1 MSEHHHPVMLKE
13 TMNYLINNIEGTYFD
28 GTLGFGGHTKEILSR
43 LNSKGKVVA
52 TDVDSEA
59 LNFCQEKFSGEDRIK
74 LYNFNFSRIDVISK
88 LESIKSYD
96 GIMADLGV
104 SSFQLDNV
112 DSGFTFRQ
120 DASLDLRMDKNL
132 SLTAADIINSYPE
145 NELANIFYQFGE
157 EKKSRIIASRIIEQ
171 RDIKKFVT
179 TFDLVKIIESLVPEN
194 FRVKT
199 LSRVFQALRIC
210 VNNELE
216 NLKLFLS
223 NSINLLRSGARVVIL
238 SYHSLED
245 RIVKDIFKYESI
257 DCICPKDYPICKCD
271 KVKRL
276 KIITKKPLLPSSEEI
291 TANRRSRSA
300 KLRVAERI

>member
-1 MSEHHHPVMLKE
+1 MNEHHHPVMLKE
-13 TMNYLINNIEGTYFD
+13 TMDYLINNIEGTYFD

-43 LNSKGKVVA
+43 LNSRGKVVA

-59 LNFCQEKFSGEDRIK
+59 LNFCQEKFSGDDRIK
-74 LYNFNFSRIDVISK
+74 LYNFNFSQIDVISK

-145 NELANIFYQFGE
+145 TELANIFYQFGE
-157 EKKSRIIASRIIEQ
+157 EKKSRIIASRITEQ
-171 RDIKKFVT
+171 RDVKKFVT
-179 TFDLVKIIESLVPEN
+179 TFDLVKIIEALVPEN

-199 LSRVFQALRIC
+199 LSRIFQALRIC

-223 NSINLLRSGARVVIL
+223 NSINLLRSGARIVIL

-245 RIVKDIFKYESI
+245 RIVKDIFRYESL

>member
-1 MSEHHHPVMLKE
+1 MNEHHKPVMLKE
-13 TMNYLINNIEGTYFD
+13 TMDYLINNKAGIYFD
-28 GTLGFGGHTKEILSR
+28 GTLGFGGHTKEILSH
-43 LNSKGKVVA
+43 LNENGKVIA

-59 LNFCQEKFSGEDRIK
+59 LNFCREKFSDERIK
-74 LYNFNFSRIDVISK
+74 LYNFNFSKVDIISK

-104 SSFQLDNV
+104 SSYQLDNV

-132 SLTAADIINSYPE
+132 TLTAADIINSYPE

-157 EKKSRIIASRIIEQ
+157 EKKSRIIASRISEQ
-171 RDIKKFVT
+171 RIVKKFVT

-199 LSRVFQALRIC
+199 LSRIFQALRIC

-216 NLKLFLS
+216 NLKLFLT
-223 NSINLLRSGARVVIL
+223 NSISLLKSGARIVII

-276 KIITKKPLLPSSEEI
+276 KIITKKPLLPSKEEI
-291 TANRRSRSA
+291 AANRRSRSA

>member
-1 MSEHHHPVMLKE
+1 MNEHHKPVMLKE
-13 TMNYLINNIEGTYFD
+13 TMDYLINNKAGIYFD
-28 GTLGFGGHTKEILSR
+28 GTLGFGGHSKEILSH
-43 LNSKGKVVA
+43 LNENGKVIA

-59 LNFCQEKFSGEDRIK
+59 LNFCREKFSDERIK
-74 LYNFNFSRIDVISK
+74 LYNFNFSKVDIISK

-104 SSFQLDNV
+104 SSYQLDNV

-132 SLTAADIINSYPE
+132 TLTAADIINSYPE

-157 EKKSRIIASRIIEQ
+157 EKKSRIIASRISEQ
-171 RDIKKFVT
+171 RVVKKFVT

-199 LSRVFQALRIC
+199 LSRIFQALRIC

-216 NLKLFLS
+216 NLKLFLT
-223 NSINLLRSGARVVIL
+223 NSISLLKSGARIVII

-276 KIITKKPLLPSSEEI
+276 KIITKKPLLPSKEEI
-291 TANRRSRSA
+291 AANRRSRSA

>member
-1 MSEHHHPVMLKE
+1 MNEHHHPVMLKE
-13 TMNYLINNIEGTYFD
+13 TMDYLINNIEGTYFD

-43 LNSKGKVVA
+43 LNSRGKVVA

-59 LNFCQEKFSGEDRIK
+59 LNFCQEKFSGDDRIK

-88 LESIKSYD
+88 LESIQSYD

-120 DASLDLRMDKNL
+120 NASLDLRMDKNL

-145 NELANIFYQFGE
+145 TELANIFYQFGE
-157 EKKSRIIASRIIEQ
+157 EKKSRIIASRITEQ
-171 RDIKKFVT
+171 RDVKKFVT
-179 TFDLVKIIESLVPEN
+179 TFDLVKIIEALVPEN

-199 LSRVFQALRIC
+199 LSRIFQALRIC

-216 NLKLFLS
+216 NLKLFLG
-223 NSINLLRSGARVVIL
+223 NSINLLRSGARIVIL

-245 RIVKDIFKYESI
+245 RIVKDIFRYESL

>member
-1 MSEHHHPVMLKE
+1 MNEHHKPVMLKE
-13 TMNYLINNIEGTYFD
+13 TMDYLINNKAGTYFD
-28 GTLGFGGHTKEILSR
+28 GTLGFGGHTKEILSH
-43 LNSKGKVVA
+43 LNENGKVIA

-59 LNFCQEKFSGEDRIK
+59 LNFCREKFSDERIK
-74 LYNFNFSRIDVISK
+74 LYNFNFSKVDIISK

-132 SLTAADIINSYPE
+132 TLTAADIINSYPE

-157 EKKSRIIASRIIEQ
+157 EKKSRIIASRISEQ
-171 RDIKKFVT
+171 RVVKKFVT

-199 LSRVFQALRIC
+199 LSRIFQALRIC

-216 NLKLFLS
+216 NLKLFLT
-223 NSINLLRSGARVVIL
+223 NSISLLKSGARLVII

-276 KIITKKPLLPSSEEI
+276 KIITKKPLLPSKEEI
-291 TANRRSRSA
+291 AANRRSRSA

>member
-1 MSEHHHPVMLKE
+1 MNEHHHPVMLKE
-13 TMNYLINNIEGTYFD
+13 TMDYLINNIEGTYFD

-43 LNSKGKVVA
+43 LNSRGKVVA

-59 LNFCQEKFSGEDRIK
+59 LNFCQEKFSGDDRIK

-145 NELANIFYQFGE
+145 SELANIFYQFGE
-157 EKKSRIIASRIIEQ
+157 EKKSRIIASRISEQ
-171 RDIKKFVT
+171 RDAKKFVT
-179 TFDLVKIIESLVPEN
+179 TFDLVRIIESLVPEN

-199 LSRVFQALRIC
+199 LSRIFQALRIC

-216 NLKLFLS
+216 NLKLFLG
-223 NSINLLRSGARVVIL
+223 NSINLLRSGARIVIL

-245 RIVKDIFKYESI
+245 RIVKDIFRYESL

>member
-1 MSEHHHPVMLKE
+1 MNEHHKPVMLKE
-13 TMNYLINNIEGTYFD
+13 TMDYLINNKAGIYFD
-28 GTLGFGGHTKEILSR
+28 GTLGFGGHTKEILSH
-43 LNSKGKVVA
+43 LNENGKVIA

-59 LNFCQEKFSGEDRIK
+59 LKFCQAKFSGDDRIK
-74 LYNFNFSRIDVISK
+74 LYNFNFSKVDIISK

-132 SLTAADIINSYPE
+132 TLTAADIINSYPE

-157 EKKSRIIASRIIEQ
+157 EKKSRIIASRISEQ
-171 RDIKKFVT
+171 RVVKKFVT

-199 LSRVFQALRIC
+199 LSRIFQALRIC

-216 NLKLFLS
+216 NLKLFLT
-223 NSINLLRSGARVVIL
+223 NSISLLKSGARIVII

-276 KIITKKPLLPSSEEI
+276 KIITKKPLLPSKEEI
-291 TANRRSRSA
+291 AANRRSRSA

>member
-1 MSEHHHPVMLKE
+1 MNEHHKPVMLKE
-13 TMNYLINNIEGTYFD
+13 TMDYLINNKAGIYFD
-28 GTLGFGGHTKEILSR
+28 GTLGFGGHTKEILSH
-43 LNSKGKVVA
+43 LNENGKVIA

-59 LNFCQEKFSGEDRIK
+59 LNFCREKFSDERIK
-74 LYNFNFSRIDVISK
+74 LYNFNFSKVDIISK

-132 SLTAADIINSYPE
+132 TLTAADIINSYPE

-157 EKKSRIIASRIIEQ
+157 EKKSRIIASRISEQ
-171 RDIKKFVT
+171 RIVKKFVT

-199 LSRVFQALRIC
+199 LSRIFQALRIC

-216 NLKLFLS
+216 NLKLFLT
-223 NSINLLRSGARVVIL
+223 NSISLLKSGARLVII

-245 RIVKDIFKYESI
+245 RIVQDIFKYESI

-276 KIITKKPLLPSSEEI
+276 KIITKKPLLPSKEEI
-291 TANRRSRSA
+291 AANRRSRSA

>member
-1 MSEHHHPVMLKE
+1 MNEHHKPVMLKE
-13 TMNYLINNIEGTYFD
+13 TMDYLINNKAGIYFD
-28 GTLGFGGHTKEILSR
+28 GTLGFGGHTKEILSH
-43 LNSKGKVVA
+43 LNENGKVIA

-59 LNFCQEKFSGEDRIK
+59 LKFCQAKFSGDDRIK
-74 LYNFNFSRIDVISK
+74 LYNFNFSKVDIISK

-104 SSFQLDNV
+104 SSYQLDNV

-132 SLTAADIINSYPE
+132 TLTAADIINSYPE

-157 EKKSRIIASRIIEQ
+157 EKKSRIIASRISEQ
-171 RDIKKFVT
+171 RIVKKFVT

-199 LSRVFQALRIC
+199 LSRIFQALRIC

-216 NLKLFLS
+216 NLKLFLT
-223 NSINLLRSGARVVIL
+223 NSISLLKSGARLVII

-276 KIITKKPLLPSSEEI
+276 KIITKKPLLPSKEEI
-291 TANRRSRSA
+291 AANRRSRSA

>member
-1 MSEHHHPVMLKE
+1 MNEHHKPVMLKE
-13 TMNYLINNIEGTYFD
+13 TMDYLINNKAGIYFD
-28 GTLGFGGHTKEILSR
+28 GTLGFGGHTKEILSH
-43 LNSKGKVVA
+43 LNENGKVIA

-59 LNFCQEKFSGEDRIK
+59 LKFCQAKFSGDDRIK
-74 LYNFNFSRIDVISK
+74 LYNFNFSKVDIISK

-132 SLTAADIINSYPE
+132 TLTAADIINSYPE

-157 EKKSRIIASRIIEQ
+157 EKKSRIIASRISEQ
-171 RDIKKFVT
+171 RVVKKFVT

-199 LSRVFQALRIC
+199 LSRIFQALRIC

-216 NLKLFLS
+216 NLKLFLT
-223 NSINLLRSGARVVIL
+223 NSISLLKSGARLVII

-276 KIITKKPLLPSSEEI
+276 KIITKKPLLPSKEEI
-291 TANRRSRSA
+291 AANRRSRSA

>member
-1 MSEHHHPVMLKE
+1 MNEHHKPVMLKE
-13 TMNYLINNIEGTYFD
+13 TMDYLINNKAGTYFD
-28 GTLGFGGHTKEILSR
+28 GTLGFGGHTKEILSH
-43 LNSKGKVVA
+43 LNENGKVIA

-59 LNFCQEKFSGEDRIK
+59 LNFCREKFSDERIK
-74 LYNFNFSRIDVISK
+74 LYNFNFSKVDIISK

-132 SLTAADIINSYPE
+132 TLTAADIINCYPE

-157 EKKSRIIASRIIEQ
+157 EKKSRIIASRISEQ
-171 RDIKKFVT
+171 RIVKKFVT

-199 LSRVFQALRIC
+199 LSRIFQALRIC

-216 NLKLFLS
+216 NLKLFLT
-223 NSINLLRSGARVVIL
+223 NSISLLKSGARLVII

-276 KIITKKPLLPSSEEI
+276 KIITKKPLLPSKEEI
-291 TANRRSRSA
+291 AANRRSRSA

>member
-1 MSEHHHPVMLKE
+1 MNEHHKPVMLKE
-13 TMNYLINNIEGTYFD
+13 TMDYLINNKAGIYFD
-28 GTLGFGGHTKEILSR
+28 GTLGFGGHTKEILSH
-43 LNSKGKVVA
+43 LNENGKVIA

-59 LNFCQEKFSGEDRIK
+59 LNFCREKFSDERIK
-74 LYNFNFSRIDVISK
+74 LYNFNFSKVDIISK

-132 SLTAADIINSYPE
+132 TLTAADIINCYPE

-157 EKKSRIIASRIIEQ
+157 EKKSRIIASRISEQ
-171 RDIKKFVT
+171 RIVKKFVT

-199 LSRVFQALRIC
+199 LSRIFQALRIC

-216 NLKLFLS
+216 NLKLFLT
-223 NSINLLRSGARVVIL
+223 NSISLLKSGARLVII

-276 KIITKKPLLPSSEEI
+276 KIITKKPLLPSKEEI
-291 TANRRSRSA
+291 AANRRSRSA

>member
-1 MSEHHHPVMLKE
+1 MSELHHPVMLKE
-13 TMNYLINNIEGTYFD
+13 TMDYLINNIEGTYFD

-59 LNFCQEKFSGEDRIK
+59 LNYCQAKFSGDDRIK
-74 LYNFNFSRIDVISK
+74 LYNFNFSKVDVISK

-157 EKKSRIIASRIIEQ
+157 EKKSRIIASRISEQ

-199 LSRVFQALRIC
+199 LSRIFQALRIC

-223 NSINLLRSGARVVIL
+223 NSINLLKSGARIVIV

-276 KIITKKPLLPSSEEI
+276 KIITKKPMLPSSEEI
-291 TANRRSRSA
+291 SANRRSRSA

>member
-1 MSEHHHPVMLKE
+1 MNEHHKPVMLKE
-13 TMNYLINNIEGTYFD
+13 TMDYLINNKAGIYFD
-28 GTLGFGGHTKEILSR
+28 GTLGFGGHTKEILSH
-43 LNSKGKVVA
+43 LNENGKVIA

-59 LNFCQEKFSGEDRIK
+59 LNFCREKFSDERIK
-74 LYNFNFSRIDVISK
+74 LYNFNFSKVDIISK

-132 SLTAADIINSYPE
+132 TLTAADIINSYPE

-157 EKKSRIIASRIIEQ
+157 EKKSRIIASRISEQ
-171 RDIKKFVT
+171 RVVKKFVT

-199 LSRVFQALRIC
+199 LSRIFQALRIC

-216 NLKLFLS
+216 NLKLFLT
-223 NSINLLRSGARVVIL
+223 NSISLLKSGARIVII

-276 KIITKKPLLPSSEEI
+276 KIITKKPLLPSKEEI
-291 TANRRSRSA
+291 AANRRSRSA

>member
-1 MSEHHHPVMLKE
+1 MNEHHKPVMLKE
-13 TMNYLINNIEGTYFD
+13 TMDYLINNKAGIYFD
-28 GTLGFGGHTKEILSR
+28 GTLGFGGHTKEILSH
-43 LNSKGKVVA
+43 LNENGKVIA

-59 LNFCQEKFSGEDRIK
+59 LNFCREKFSDERIK
-74 LYNFNFSRIDVISK
+74 LYNFNFSKVDIISK

-132 SLTAADIINSYPE
+132 TLTAADIINSYPE

-157 EKKSRIIASRIIEQ
+157 EKKSRIIASRISEQ
-171 RDIKKFVT
+171 RIVKKFVT

-199 LSRVFQALRIC
+199 LSRIFQALRIC

-216 NLKLFLS
+216 NLKLFLT
-223 NSINLLRSGARVVIL
+223 NSISLLKSGARIVII

-257 DCICPKDYPICKCD
+257 DCICPKDYPICKCA

-276 KIITKKPLLPSSEEI
+276 KIITKKPLLPSKEEI
-291 TANRRSRSA
+291 AANRRSRSA

>member
-1 MSEHHHPVMLKE
+1 MNEHHKPVMLKE
-13 TMNYLINNIEGTYFD
+13 TMDYLINNKAGIYFD
-28 GTLGFGGHTKEILSR
+28 GTLGFGGHTKEILSH
-43 LNSKGKVVA
+43 LNENGKVIA

-59 LNFCQEKFSGEDRIK
+59 LKFCQAKFSGDDRIK
-74 LYNFNFSRIDVISK
+74 LYNFNFSKVDIISK

-132 SLTAADIINSYPE
+132 TLTAADIINSYPE

-157 EKKSRIIASRIIEQ
+157 EKKSRIIASRISEQ
-171 RDIKKFVT
+171 RIVKKFVT

-199 LSRVFQALRIC
+199 LSRIFQALRIC

-216 NLKLFLS
+216 NLKLFLT
-223 NSINLLRSGARVVIL
+223 NSISLLKSGARIVII

-276 KIITKKPLLPSSEEI
+276 KIITKKPLLPSKEEI
-291 TANRRSRSA
+291 AANRRSRSA

>member
-1 MSEHHHPVMLKE
+1 MNEHHHPVMLKE
-13 TMNYLINNIEGTYFD
+13 TMDYLINNIEGTYFD

-43 LNSKGKVVA
+43 LNSRGKVVA

-59 LNFCQEKFSGEDRIK
+59 LNFCQEKFSGDDRIK
-74 LYNFNFSRIDVISK
+74 LYNFNFSQIDVISK

-145 NELANIFYQFGE
+145 TELANIFYQFGE
-157 EKKSRIIASRIIEQ
+157 EKKSRIIASRISEQ
-171 RDIKKFVT
+171 RDVKKFVT

-199 LSRVFQALRIC
+199 LSRIFQALRIC

-216 NLKLFLS
+216 NLKLFLG
-223 NSINLLRSGARVVIL
+223 NSINLLRSGARIVIL

-245 RIVKDIFKYESI
+245 RIVKDIFRYESL

>member
-1 MSEHHHPVMLKE
+1 MNEHHKPVMLKE
-13 TMNYLINNIEGTYFD
+13 TMDYLINNKAGIYFD
-28 GTLGFGGHTKEILSR
+28 GTLGFGGHTKEILSH
-43 LNSKGKVVA
+43 LNENGKVIA

-59 LNFCQEKFSGEDRIK
+59 LNFCREKFSDERIK
-74 LYNFNFSRIDVISK
+74 FYNFNFSKVDIISK

-132 SLTAADIINSYPE
+132 TLTAADIINSYPE

-157 EKKSRIIASRIIEQ
+157 EKKSRIIASRISEQ
-171 RDIKKFVT
+171 RIVKKFVT

-199 LSRVFQALRIC
+199 LSRIFQALRIC

-216 NLKLFLS
+216 NLKLFLT
-223 NSINLLRSGARVVIL
+223 NSISLLKSGARLVII

-276 KIITKKPLLPSSEEI
+276 KIITKKPLLPSKEEI
-291 TANRRSRSA
+291 AANRRSRSA

>member
-1 MSEHHHPVMLKE
+1 MNEHHKPVMLKE
-13 TMNYLINNIEGTYFD
+13 TMDYLINNKAGTYFD
-28 GTLGFGGHTKEILSR
+28 GTLGFGGHTKEILSH
-43 LNSKGKVVA
+43 LNENGKVIA

-59 LNFCQEKFSGEDRIK
+59 LNFCREKFSDERIK
-74 LYNFNFSRIDVISK
+74 FYNFNFSKVDIISK

-132 SLTAADIINSYPE
+132 TLTAADIINSYPE

-157 EKKSRIIASRIIEQ
+157 EKKSRIIASRISEQ
-171 RDIKKFVT
+171 RIVKKFVT

-199 LSRVFQALRIC
+199 LSRIFQALRIC

-216 NLKLFLS
+216 NLKLFLT
-223 NSINLLRSGARVVIL
+223 NSISLLKSGARLVII

-276 KIITKKPLLPSSEEI
+276 KIITKKPLLPSKEEI
-291 TANRRSRSA
+291 AANRRSRSA

>member
-1 MSEHHHPVMLKE
+1 MNEHHHPVMLKE
-13 TMNYLINNIEGTYFD
+13 TMDYLINNIEGTYFD

-43 LNSKGKVVA
+43 LNSRGKVVA

-59 LNFCQEKFSGEDRIK
+59 LNFCQEKFSGDDRIK
-74 LYNFNFSRIDVISK
+74 LYNFNFSKIDVISK

-145 NELANIFYQFGE
+145 SELANIFYQFGE
-157 EKKSRIIASRIIEQ
+157 EKKSRIIASRISEQ
-171 RDIKKFVT
+171 RDAKKFVT

-199 LSRVFQALRIC
+199 LSRIFQALRIC

-216 NLKLFLS
+216 NLKLFLG
-223 NSINLLRSGARVVIL
+223 NSINLLRSGARIVIL

-245 RIVKDIFKYESI
+245 RIVKDIFRYESL

>member
-1 MSEHHHPVMLKE
+1 MNEHHKPVMLKE
-13 TMNYLINNIEGTYFD
+13 TMDYLINNKAGIYFD
-28 GTLGFGGHTKEILSR
+28 GTLGFGGHTKEILSH
-43 LNSKGKVVA
+43 LNENGKVIA

-59 LNFCQEKFSGEDRIK
+59 LNFCREKFSDERIK
-74 LYNFNFSRIDVISK
+74 LYNFNFSKVDIISK

-132 SLTAADIINSYPE
+132 TLTAADIINSYPE

-157 EKKSRIIASRIIEQ
+157 EKKSRIIASRISEQ
-171 RDIKKFVT
+171 RVVKKFVT

-199 LSRVFQALRIC
+199 LSRIFQALRIC

-216 NLKLFLS
+216 NLKLFLT
-223 NSINLLRSGARVVIL
+223 NSISLLKSGARLVII

-276 KIITKKPLLPSSEEI
+276 KIITKKPLLPSKEEI
-291 TANRRSRSA
+291 AANRRSRSA

>member
-1 MSEHHHPVMLKE
+1 MNEHHKPVMLKE
-13 TMNYLINNIEGTYFD
+13 TMDYLINNKAGIYFD
-28 GTLGFGGHTKEILSR
+28 GTLGFGGHTKEILSH
-43 LNSKGKVVA
+43 LNENGKVIA

-59 LNFCQEKFSGEDRIK
+59 LNFCREKFSDERIK
-74 LYNFNFSRIDVISK
+74 LYNFNFSKVDIISK

-132 SLTAADIINSYPE
+132 TLTAADIINSYPE

-157 EKKSRIIASRIIEQ
+157 EKKSRIIASRISEQ
-171 RDIKKFVT
+171 RIVKKFVT

-199 LSRVFQALRIC
+199 LSRIFQALRIC

-216 NLKLFLS
+216 NLKLFLT
-223 NSINLLRSGARVVIL
+223 NSISLLKSGARLVII

-276 KIITKKPLLPSSEEI
+276 KIITKKPLLPSKEEI
-291 TANRRSRSA
+291 AANRRSRSA

>member
-1 MSEHHHPVMLKE
+1 MNEHHKPVMLKE
-13 TMNYLINNIEGTYFD
+13 TMDYLINNKAGIYFD
-28 GTLGFGGHTKEILSR
+28 GTLGFGGHTKEILSH
-43 LNSKGKVVA
+43 LNENGKVIA

-59 LNFCQEKFSGEDRIK
+59 LKFCQAKFSGDDRIK
-74 LYNFNFSRIDVISK
+74 LYNFNFSKVDIISK

-132 SLTAADIINSYPE
+132 TLTAADIINSYPE

-157 EKKSRIIASRIIEQ
+157 EKKSRIIASRISEQ
-171 RDIKKFVT
+171 RIVKKFVT

-199 LSRVFQALRIC
+199 LSRIFQALRIC

-216 NLKLFLS
+216 NLKLFLT
-223 NSINLLRSGARVVIL
+223 NSISLLKSGARLVII

-276 KIITKKPLLPSSEEI
+276 KIITKKPLLPSKEEI
-291 TANRRSRSA
+291 AANRRSRSA

>member
-1 MSEHHHPVMLKE
+1 MNEHHKPVMLKE
-13 TMNYLINNIEGTYFD
+13 TMDYLINNKAGIYFD
-28 GTLGFGGHTKEILSR
+28 GTLGFGGHTKEILSH
-43 LNSKGKVVA
+43 LNENGKVIA

-59 LNFCQEKFSGEDRIK
+59 LKFCQAKFSGDDRIK
-74 LYNFNFSRIDVISK
+74 LYNFNFSKVDIISK

-132 SLTAADIINSYPE
+132 TLTAADIINSYPE

-157 EKKSRIIASRIIEQ
+157 EKKSRIIASRISEQ
-171 RDIKKFVT
+171 RIVKKFVT
-179 TFDLVKIIESLVPEN
+179 TCDLVKIIESLVPEN

-199 LSRVFQALRIC
+199 LSRIFQALRIC

-216 NLKLFLS
+216 NLKLFLT
-223 NSINLLRSGARVVIL
+223 NSISLLKSGARLVII

-276 KIITKKPLLPSSEEI
+276 KIITKKPLLPSKEEI
-291 TANRRSRSA
+291 AANRRSRSA

>member
-1 MSEHHHPVMLKE
+1 MNEHHHPVMLKE
-13 TMNYLINNIEGTYFD
+13 TMDFLINNIEGTYFD
-28 GTLGFGGHTKEILSR
+28 GTLGFGGHSQEILSR
-43 LNSKGKVVA
+43 LNSRGKVVA

-59 LNFCQEKFSGEDRIK
+59 LNFCQAKFSGDDRIK
-74 LYNFNFSRIDVISK
+74 LYNFNFLMVDVISK

-120 DASLDLRMDKNL
+120 DTALDLRMDKNL

-145 NELANIFYQFGE
+145 GELANIFYQFGE
-157 EKKSRIIASRIIEQ
+157 EKKSRIIASRISEQ
-171 RDIKKFVT
+171 RNIKKFVT
-179 TFDLVKIIESLVPEN
+179 TFDLVKIIDSIVPEN

-199 LSRVFQALRIC
+199 LSRIFQALRIC

-223 NSINLLRSGARVVIL
+223 RSVNLLKSGARIVIL

-245 RIVKDIFKYESI
+245 RIVKDIFRYESL

-276 KIITKKPLLPSSEEI
+276 KIITKKPLLPSKGEI

>member
-1 MSEHHHPVMLKE
+1 MNEHHQPVMLKE
-13 TMNYLINNIEGTYFD
+13 TMDYLITNIEGTYFD

-43 LNSKGKVVA
+43 LNSRGKVVA

-59 LNFCQEKFSGEDRIK
+59 LNFCQQKFLGDDRIK
-74 LYNFNFSRIDVISK
+74 LYNFNFSKVDVISK

-145 NELANIFYQFGE
+145 SELANIFYQFGE

-171 RDIKKFVT
+171 RDIKKLVS

-199 LSRVFQALRIC
+199 LSRIFQALRIC

-216 NLKLFLS
+216 NLKLFLN
-223 NSINLLRSGARVVIL
+223 NSIGLMKSGARIVIL

-245 RIVKDIFKYESI
+245 RIVKDFFKYESL
-257 DCICPKDYPICKCD
+257 DCVCPKEYPICKCD
-271 KVKRL
+271 KAKRL

-291 TANRRSRSA
+291 SGNRRSRSA

>member
-1 MSEHHHPVMLKE
+1 MNEHHKPVMLKE
-13 TMNYLINNIEGTYFD
+13 TMDYLINNKAGIYFD
-28 GTLGFGGHTKEILSR
+28 GTLGFGGHTKEILSH
-43 LNSKGKVVA
+43 LNENGKVIA

-59 LNFCQEKFSGEDRIK
+59 LNFCREKFSDERIK
-74 LYNFNFSRIDVISK
+74 LYNFNFSKVDIISK

-104 SSFQLDNV
+104 SSYQLDNV

-132 SLTAADIINSYPE
+132 TLTAADIINSYPE

-157 EKKSRIIASRIIEQ
+157 EKKSRIIASRISEQ
-171 RDIKKFVT
+171 RVVKKFVT

-199 LSRVFQALRIC
+199 LSRIFQALRIC

-216 NLKLFLS
+216 NLKLFLT
-223 NSINLLRSGARVVIL
+223 NSISLLKSGARIVII

-276 KIITKKPLLPSSEEI
+276 KIITKKPLLPSKEEI
-291 TANRRSRSA
+291 AANRRSRSA

>member
-1 MSEHHHPVMLKE
+1 
-13 TMNYLINNIEGTYFD
+13 
-28 GTLGFGGHTKEILSR
+28 
-43 LNSKGKVVA
+43 
-52 TDVDSEA
+52 
-59 LNFCQEKFSGEDRIK
+59 
-74 LYNFNFSRIDVISK
+74 
-88 LESIKSYD
+88 
-96 GIMADLGV
+96 MADLGV

-145 NELANIFYQFGE
+145 SELANIFYQFGE
-157 EKKSRIIASRIIEQ
+157 EKKSRIIASRISEQ
-171 RDIKKFVT
+171 RDVKKFVT
-179 TFDLVKIIESLVPEN
+179 TFDLVRIIESLVPEN

-199 LSRVFQALRIC
+199 LSRIFQALRIC

-223 NSINLLRSGARVVIL
+223 NSIDLLKSGARIVIL

-245 RIVKDIFKYESI
+245 RIVKDIFKYESL

>member
-1 MSEHHHPVMLKE
+1 MNEHHHPVMLKE
-13 TMNYLINNIEGTYFD
+13 TMDFLINNIEGTYFD
-28 GTLGFGGHTKEILSR
+28 GTLGFGGHSQEILSR
-43 LNSKGKVVA
+43 LNSRGKVVA

-59 LNFCQEKFSGEDRIK
+59 LNFCQAKFSGDDRIK
-74 LYNFNFSRIDVISK
+74 LYNFNFLMVDVISK

-120 DASLDLRMDKNL
+120 DTALDLRMDKNL

-145 NELANIFYQFGE
+145 SELANIFYQFGE
-157 EKKSRIIASRIIEQ
+157 EKKSRIIASRISEQ
-171 RDIKKFVT
+171 RNIKKFVT
-179 TFDLVKIIESLVPEN
+179 TFDLVKIIDSIVPEN

-199 LSRVFQALRIC
+199 LSRIFQALRIC

-223 NSINLLRSGARVVIL
+223 RSVNLLKSGARIVIL

-245 RIVKDIFKYESI
+245 RIVKDIFRYESL

-276 KIITKKPLLPSSEEI
+276 KIITKKPLLPSKGEI

>member
-1 MSEHHHPVMLKE
+1 MNEHHHPVMLKE
-13 TMNYLINNIEGTYFD
+13 TMDYLINNIEGTYFD

-43 LNSKGKVVA
+43 LNSRGKVVA

-59 LNFCQEKFSGEDRIK
+59 LNFCQEKFSGDDRIK

-145 NELANIFYQFGE
+145 SELANIFYQFGE
-157 EKKSRIIASRIIEQ
+157 EKKSRIIASRISEQ
-171 RDIKKFVT
+171 RDVKKFVT

-199 LSRVFQALRIC
+199 LSRIFQALRIC

-216 NLKLFLS
+216 NLKLFLG
-223 NSINLLRSGARVVIL
+223 NSINLLRSGARIVIL

-245 RIVKDIFKYESI
+245 RIVKDIFRYESL

>member
-1 MSEHHHPVMLKE
+1 MNEHHHPVMLKE
-13 TMNYLINNIEGTYFD
+13 TMDYLIDNIDGTYFD

-43 LNSKGKVVA
+43 LNSRGKVVA

-59 LNFCQEKFSGEDRIK
+59 LNFCQEKFSGDDRIK
-74 LYNFNFSRIDVISK
+74 LYNFNFSQIDVISK

-145 NELANIFYQFGE
+145 TELANIFYQFGE
-157 EKKSRIIASRIIEQ
+157 EKKSRIIASRISEQ
-171 RDIKKFVT
+171 RDVKKFVT

-199 LSRVFQALRIC
+199 LSRIFQALRIC

-216 NLKLFLS
+216 NLKLFLG
-223 NSINLLRSGARVVIL
+223 NSINLLRSGARIVIL

-245 RIVKDIFKYESI
+245 RIVKDIFRYESL